1 MTQPLVFD
9 GHLDL
14 AMSAIDYN
22 RDITR
27 PVADLRRME
36 PPEGH
41 PEAGICTVSL
51 PALAEGGVGVCMATL
66 FARAANREASL
77 SGWASPALAR
87 AAVQGQLGYYRTL
100 ERQGWVRIITSGQAL
115 QEHEHQYRAWLQV
128 RQQLASGRSAEEL
141 AGLPAPVPP
150 LGVILLMEGADPLLA
165 PDDVEEWVRAGVRA
179 MGLAHYG
186 PNRYA
191 HGTGSDGGLLPGARD
206 ILAQMEAHHVVLDT
220 SHLADDAFWQALE
233 HCSGRV
239 MASHSNCRVFA
250 PGNRQLTDAQIDA
263 LIQRNA
269 VIGIVLETSMLA
281 GERGRQGGREA
292 VDLAD
297 VVDHIDHIC
306 QRAGSHQHVG
316 LGSDLDGGFGLER
329 VPAGIDT
336 VADLH
341 RLAEHLDARGYTAE
355 QVADILSGNWLRFWT
370 EALSV
375 H

>member
-1 MTQPLVFD
+1 MTEPFVFD

-22 RDITR
+22 RDITL
-27 PVADLRRME
+27 PVADLRRLE

-41 PEAGICTVSL
+41 PEAGVCTVSL
-51 PALAEGGVGVCMATL
+51 PALAEGGVAFCMATL
-66 FARAANREASL
+66 FARVANRKASL

-87 AAVQGQLGYYRTL
+87 AAIEGQLAYYRTL
-100 ERQGWVRIITSGQAL
+100 GRQGFLRIMTTAQAL
-115 QEHEHQYRAWLQV
+115 QEHGDQYRDYAQATTS
-128 RQQLASGRSAEEL
+128 RQTPPTPEGPSG
-141 AGLPAPVPP
+141 PP
-150 LGVILLMEGADPLLA
+150 LGVILLMEGVDPLLT
-165 PDDVEEWVRAGVRA
+165 PDEVEEWVQAGVRA

-191 HGTGSDGGLLPGARD
+191 HGTGSDGGLLPGAREV
-206 ILAQMEAHHVVLDT
+206 LAHMEANGVVLDT
-220 SHLADDAFWQALE
+220 SHLADESFWEAME
-233 HCSGRV
+233 HFSGRV

-263 LIQRNA
+263 LIQRDA

-306 QRAGSHQHVG
+306 QRAGSHRHVG
-316 LGSDLDGGFGLER
+316 LGSDLDGGFGRER
-329 VPAGIDT
+329 VPTGIDT
-336 VADLH
+336 VADLP
-341 RLAEHLDARGYTAE
+341 RLGEHLDARGYTSD
-355 QVADILSGNWLRFWT
+355 QVADILGGNWMRFWT
-370 EALSV
+370 DALQPAETE
-375 H
+375 